1 MDERQAIWVLLV
13 AVAISMTP
21 SAGWACPYCQ
31 LFESTPEGPVYPLV
45 IRNPYVSWPFG
56 ANTILCPARP
66 APLRI
71 VNPTVAQPGD
81 PGIFPDAVLP
91 RQPQIVRPTRLVER
105 NLFRL

>member
-1 MDERQAIWVLLV
+1 MIARQATWVLLV
-13 AVAISMTP
+13 VVVISETP

-31 LFESTPEGPVYPLV
+31 LFESTPDGPVYPLV
-45 IRNPYVSWPFG
+45 ICNPYVSWPFG
-56 ANTILCPARP
+56 PNTILCPARP

-91 RQPQIVRPTRLVER
+91 RQPQIVRPMLLAARAVGD
-105 NLFRL
+105 